1 MRKNNDLRFLGI
13 ILTCLLWVS
22 ASVINAQTRTGVVN
36 YLNITTKVS
45 CSVLGAQL
53 ESLSGV
59 KITVAPEI
67 ADVQVESLVY
77 NKPTPLISI
86 LEDIKKVAPEVD
98 YSNSPS
104 GNGYLLYSRVKN
116 YNVNAQPTIDN
127 APMFKATAGGNNL
140 IDFSTAISSPIIPIS
155 NLPSTNDTIVAGPV
169 DTTEKVVSYENRNG
183 EKLFQKFIELK
194 FTSTSDITW
203 MLGYKDAKAPDPIS
217 SKKLR
222 DRITRYFSP
231 SDNIYNYNQ
240 NMMQQPNNVYG
251 GGNPLL
257 APSIPGNT
265 SLGWGTGYGGNQHVA
280 HQYGGYQPGY
290 GGVQPGYGGYQPG
303 YGGVQPGYGGVQ
315 PGYGGVQPGYGGV
328 QPGAGG
334 IPATGGAAG
343 GTPWP
348 NDPNSATA
356 ADLSGVLKGFLP
368 KGITNVVGIPGTNSL
383 LVQAKDEDSI
393 KQLELLVR
401 NLDQPIKQVTIQVQL
416 VKMEAKEAVAL
427 GNSFSFAGVAFNLNT
442 NNSFSGDTASSASYV
457 NGNLRMAIS
466 ALETEHRAYT
476 VNAPSVVV
484 QNNGTASFMMEDSV
498 PFIYMNQTTDIY
510 GQSYSTPT
518 VYMQTFSQGLV
529 VNSVTI
535 HPDNTVTMRIEP
547 IIEAPLGS
555 VEIPGSSAV
564 GGAASLM
571 GYSRCTIDTT
581 VTVKSGETIMM
592 GGFTS
597 RDDSQDDTRTPILSQ
612 LPIIGSLFFHGK
624 NKTKS
629 STQVMLFVTP
639 IIYKD
644 DNTNLGSFAMQ
655 GTNFNM

>member
-1 MRKNNDLRFLGI
+1 
-13 ILTCLLWVS
+13 
-22 ASVINAQTRTGVVN
+22 
-36 YLNITTKVS
+36 
-45 CSVLGAQL
+45 
-53 ESLSGV
+53 
-59 KITVAPEI
+59 
-67 ADVQVESLVY
+67 
-77 NKPTPLISI
+77 
-86 LEDIKKVAPEVD
+86 
-98 YSNSPS
+98 
-104 GNGYLLYSRVKN
+104 
-116 YNVNAQPTIDN
+116 
-127 APMFKATAGGNNL
+127 
-140 IDFSTAISSPIIPIS
+140 
-155 NLPSTNDTIVAGPV
+155 
-169 DTTEKVVSYENRNG
+169 
-183 EKLFQKFIELK
+183 
-194 FTSTSDITW
+194 
-203 MLGYKDAKAPDPIS
+203 
-217 SKKLR
+217 
-222 DRITRYFSP
+222 
-231 SDNIYNYNQ
+231 
-240 NMMQQPNNVYG
+240 
-251 GGNPLL
+251 
-257 APSIPGNT
+257 
-265 SLGWGTGYGGNQHVA
+265 VA